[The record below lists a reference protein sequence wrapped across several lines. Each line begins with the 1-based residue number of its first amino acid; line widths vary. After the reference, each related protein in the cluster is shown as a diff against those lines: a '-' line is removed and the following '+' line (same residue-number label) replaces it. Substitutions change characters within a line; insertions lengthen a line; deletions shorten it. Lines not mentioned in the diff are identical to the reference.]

1 MSDETLKRAFDALN
15 PSQARRVRVEER
27 VVTAW
32 ESRSRSLF
40 WEWLDVLRARP
51 LVNGAW
57 VVAAMAV
64 LVLATPV
71 GAILGALTRAQLP
84 AAATSVKASSSS
96 APLAAR
102 LPLNGEPAA
111 SARRELD
118 VPTPNRGRHRLAIDA
133 HRRADR

>member
-1 MSDETLKRAFDALN
+1 MSDERLKRAFDALN
-15 PSQARRVRVEER
+15 PSQAQRVRVEER

-51 LVNGAW
+51 VVNGAW

-84 AAATSVKASSSS
+84 PAATSVWESSSS
-96 APLAAR
+96 ARFAR
-102 LPLNGEPAA
+102 VLPREPAA
-111 SARRELD
+111 SAGRELQ
-118 VPTPNRGRHRLAIDA
+118 VPTPNRGRRRLAIDA

>member
-1 MSDETLKRAFDALN
+1 MSDERLKRAFDPLN
-15 PSQARRVRVEER
+15 PTQAQRVRVEER

-51 LVNGAW
+51 VVNGAW

-64 LVLATPV
+64 LLLATPV

-84 AAATSVKASSSS
+84 PAATSTRTTSRPAQVASRGVPRRS
-96 APLAAR
+96 P
-102 LPLNGEPAA
+102 PAEW
-111 SARRELD
+111 SARS
-118 VPTPNRGRHRLAIDA
+118 RGSE
-133 HRRADR
+133 